1 MNGKNKHLPT
11 VIALVGLVLL
21 ALVLVGSARNDDG
34 TTLFPLLALL
44 AMCEFGFITA
54 LAGSYL
60 GARAFKEHA
69 TATLLSASASCV
81 LMMVLFALQG
91 LELWPV

>member
-11 VIALVGLVLL
+11 IIALVGLVLL
-21 ALVLVGSARNDDG
+21 ALVLVGSVRNADG

-44 AMCEFGFITA
+44 AMCEFGFIAA
-54 LAGSYL
+54 LAGTYL
-60 GARAFKEHA
+60 GAKAIHEKP

-81 LMMVLFALQG
+81 LMVVLFALQG
-91 LELWPV
+91 LKLWPA